1 MRTLKCSE
9 DRGRDFCMLC
19 LILPTPVL
27 RLGFI
32 TCRYSVYCYDK
43 AEDRCPTNGHTAI
56 PTMES
61 IAFFRYER
69 FATVT
74 VYHNGTDSARYV
86 IGLVSSTVHAL
97 ARNAD
102 YFVSF

>member
-27 RLGFI
+27 RLAFI
-32 TCRYSVYCYDK
+32 TYRYSVYCYDK

-74 VYHNGTDSARYV
+74 VYHNGTDSRDT
-86 IGLVSSTVHAL
+86 S
-97 ARNAD
+97 
-102 YFVSF
+102 

>member
-1 MRTLKCSE
+1 M
-9 DRGRDFCMLC
+9 
-19 LILPTPVL
+19 PTPVL
-27 RLGFI
+27 RLAFI
-32 TCRYSVYCYDK
+32 TYRYSVYCYDK

-61 IAFFRYER
+61 IAFFHYERFATVTVYHNGTDSAR